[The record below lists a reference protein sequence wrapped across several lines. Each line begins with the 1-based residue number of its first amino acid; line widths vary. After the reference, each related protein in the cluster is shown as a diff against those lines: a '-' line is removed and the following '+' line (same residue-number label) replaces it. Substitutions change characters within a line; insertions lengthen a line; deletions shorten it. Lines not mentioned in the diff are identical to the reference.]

1 MSARTSAYLVLWRY
15 RAEAGKESKLV
26 QFFSKGGPW
35 AQLHAASKDW
45 LGIELLADDERPGEF
60 VSIERW
66 KSEEGAS
73 AFAGEHE
80 ADLDRLDRQIEKLT
94 GSEQRIGAF
103 VPPEIP

>member
-1 MSARTSAYLVLWRY
+1 MSARKAAYVVLWRY
-15 RAEAGKESKLV
+15 RAAAGKEAKLV
-26 QFFSKGGPW
+26 PFFSAGGPW
-35 AQLHAASKDW
+35 AQLHGASKDW

-66 KSEEGAS
+66 KSEEAAS

-94 GSEQRIGAF
+94 ASEQRIGAF
-103 VPPEIP
+103 VPPEGP